1 MNAPHLNIPNA
12 FDLVIFDC
20 DGVLVDSE
28 ALACVVHADVLTQH
42 GYAISA
48 EQVHERFLGRSAREA
63 RFELESELGFALP
76 EAYTLQLKATIDR
89 VFGEQLTPVPH
100 IVDTLTRLSQRI
112 CVASSGTPTRIRSSL
127 GTVGLLDHFAPHLF
141 SAMQVERG
149 KPAPDLFL
157 FAAAQMN
164 TPPSRCLVIE
174 DSVPGVTAARAAG
187 MTVIGFTGGS
197 HCRPGDAERLRDA
210 VALTVIDDMRALPDL
225 IARSLNR
232 DERAVV

>member
-1 MNAPHLNIPNA
+1 MNTSSIY
-12 FDLVIFDC
+12 DLVIFDC

-42 GYAISA
+42 GYAITA
-48 EQVHERFLGRSAREA
+48 EQVHARFLGRSAREA
-63 RFELESELGFALP
+63 RLEVESELGFTLP
-76 EAYTLQLKATIDR
+76 EAYTAQLKATIDR
-89 VFGEQLTPVPH
+89 VFGEQLVPVPY
-100 IVDTLTRLSQRI
+100 IADTLTRLSQRI

-164 TPPSRCLVIE
+164 TPPARCVVVE
-174 DSVPGVTAARAAG
+174 DSMPGVTAARAAG

-197 HCRPGDAERLRDA
+197 HCRPGDAARLQGA
-210 VALTVIDDMRALPDL
+210 GAFTVIDDMRALPDL
-225 IARSLNR
+225 IAQNLNR
-232 DERAVV
+232 NEMAVI

>member
-1 MNAPHLNIPNA
+1 LNTSSI

-42 GYAISA
+42 GYAITA
-48 EQVHERFLGRSAREA
+48 EQVHARFLGRSAREA
-63 RFELESELGFALP
+63 RLEVESELGFALP
-76 EAYTLQLKATIDR
+76 EAYTAQLKATIDR
-89 VFGEQLTPVPH
+89 VFGEQLVPLPH
-100 IVDTLTRLSQRI
+100 IADTLTKLSQRI

-127 GTVGLLDHFAPHLF
+127 GTVGLLERFDPHLF

-164 TPPSRCLVIE
+164 TPPSRCIVVE
-174 DSVPGVTAARAAG
+174 DSVPGVTAARAAD

-197 HCRPGDAERLRDA
+197 HCRPGDSEQLRGA
-210 VALTVIDDMRALPDL
+210 GAFTVIDDMRALPDL
-225 IARSLNR
+225 IARSLHR
-232 DERAVV
+232 DEITVI